1 VAADP
6 KALEKVSINILGEEK
21 GYELDKIKVTLFIAT
36 DVELV
41 PYITDIL
48 S

>member
-1 VAADP
+1 VVADP

-21 GYELDKIKVTLFIAT
+21 GYELDKTKVTLFIVS
-36 DVELV
+36 DVVLL